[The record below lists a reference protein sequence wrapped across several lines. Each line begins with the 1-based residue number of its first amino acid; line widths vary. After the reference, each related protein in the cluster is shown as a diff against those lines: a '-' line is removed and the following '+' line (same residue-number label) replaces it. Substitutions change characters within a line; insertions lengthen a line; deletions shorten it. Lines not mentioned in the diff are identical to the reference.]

1 MNLVSWSDFLIRRL
15 GVALLLLPGMVLIG
29 CSSVPEPQPEPSK
42 QEVQHDADRFFE
54 KMGKEEA
61 KPAKP

>member
-1 MNLVSWSDFLIRRL
+1 MNLVSRSDFWIRRL
-15 GVALLLLPGMVLIG
+15 GLALLLLPGMVLIG
-29 CSSVPEPQPEPSK
+29 CSSVQESQPEPSK